1 MYIDIKSTFKKL
13 PKEYKNC
20 LYRRYIKHDSTV
32 DASMVNQGIKLMGDI
47 LNGR

>member
-20 LYRRYIKHDSTV
+20 LYLRYIKHDYTV
-32 DASMVNQGIKLMGDI
+32 DATMVDKGIKLMGEI